1 MSRFSRRRFAGL
13 HPQIATH
20 TVCTFSENGLLGRWP
35 AETVGEFSGKSGRD
49 FIANVRYNG
58 GMEHTISDLISAH
71 PSLSRATKWDANDAT
86 LSGSERALAAIVSA
100 LSADFDA
107 LDGAQQRALADVLAR
122 QAEDT
127 ERAEADARK
136 ILGL

>member
-1 MSRFSRRRFAGL
+1 M
-13 HPQIATH
+13 
-20 TVCTFSENGLLGRWP
+20 
-35 AETVGEFSGKSGRD
+35 D
-49 FIANVRYNG
+49 
-58 GMEHTISDLISAH
+58 GMEHTISELISAH
-71 PSLSRATKWDANDAT
+71 PSLSRATKWDAGDAT

>member
-1 MSRFSRRRFAGL
+1 M
-13 HPQIATH
+13 
-20 TVCTFSENGLLGRWP
+20 
-35 AETVGEFSGKSGRD
+35 D
-49 FIANVRYNG
+49 

-71 PSLSRATKWDANDAT
+71 PSLARATKWDANDAT

-100 LSADFDA
+100 LVADFDA

-127 ERAEADARK
+127 ERAEAEARE

>member
-1 MSRFSRRRFAGL
+1 
-13 HPQIATH
+13 
-20 TVCTFSENGLLGRWP
+20 
-35 AETVGEFSGKSGRD
+35 
-49 FIANVRYNG
+49 
-58 GMEHTISDLISAH
+58 MEHTISDLISAH
-71 PSLSRATKWDANDAT
+71 PSLSRATTWDANDAT

-100 LSADFDA
+100 LVADFDA

-127 ERAEADARK
+127 ERAEAEARK

>member
-1 MSRFSRRRFAGL
+1 M
-13 HPQIATH
+13 
-20 TVCTFSENGLLGRWP
+20 GRWP
-35 AETVGEFSGKSGRD
+35 AETVGEFSGKSGRE
-49 FIANVRYNG
+49 FITNVRYNG

>member
-1 MSRFSRRRFAGL
+1 M
-13 HPQIATH
+13 
-20 TVCTFSENGLLGRWP
+20 
-35 AETVGEFSGKSGRD
+35 
-49 FIANVRYNG
+49 
-58 GMEHTISDLISAH
+58 
-71 PSLSRATKWDANDAT
+71 
-86 LSGSERALAAIVSA
+86 SGSERALAAIVSA
-100 LSADFDA
+100 LVADFDA

>member
-1 MSRFSRRRFAGL
+1 M
-13 HPQIATH
+13 
-20 TVCTFSENGLLGRWP
+20 
-35 AETVGEFSGKSGRD
+35 D
-49 FIANVRYNG
+49 

-71 PSLSRATKWDANDAT
+71 PSLSRATEWDASDAT
-86 LSGSERALAAIVSA
+86 LSGGQRALAAIVSA

-136 ILGL
+136 MLGL